1 MLSLASIL
9 AGSFAG
15 DVVPRVGSKPG
26 FPPALRP
33 GCLAPDDQANLY
45 CPGDE
50 GYGCYKIPT
59 ILRTR
64 NNTLL
69 AMIEARKNSCDD
81 QGYVD
86 LRLRRSF
93 DGGKTWAPSQLV
105 HGNST
110 DTHWTTV
117 GDGNMVQDKSTGII
131 WLLHTRNNSR
141 LFLSHSK
148 DEGAS
153 WTGLREVT
161 EALKFGYPTQNWIG
175 TGHAGGIQLSRG
187 ASAGRLIIPTYTNTS
202 CARPPCPVQ
211 LCSPAVIPRTHAR
224 AHACCTTPPRP
235 ADTVYSD
242 DHGAT
247 WRMGGTVNPTGEQ
260 RGGECQM
267 AETGAFAEDG
277 TPILLFSMRPPG
289 VNKPSKR
296 LQALSFDGGLS
307 WGQPWEAKDLPEP
320 IRGCDGSLVYHP
332 VRRRRPGPRVP
343 HLQAHFVPT
352 RHPLEPRLRW
362 QGTHKLYFSHPDPFA
377 DLFRVRLRVWTSANL
392 GSTWEDHTVVWQ
404 QAAGYSALALLGDPD
419 TGMENGRP
427 VEMGVYYDRNN
438 HTMPVFEAQEV
449 SFKRFAA

>member
-93 DGGKTWAPSQLV
+93 DGGKKWAPSQLV

-187 ASAGRLIIPTYTNTS
+187 PSAGRLIIPTYTNTS
-202 CARPPCPVQ
+202 Y
-211 LCSPAVIPRTHAR
+211 
-224 AHACCTTPPRP
+224 
-235 ADTVYSD
+235 TVYSD

-247 WRMGGTVNPTGEQ
+247 WHMGGTVNPTGEQ

-320 IRGCDGSLVYHP
+320 IRGCDGSPVYHP
-332 VRRRRPGPRVP
+332 
-343 HLQAHFVPT
+343 
-352 RHPLEPRLRW
+352 
-362 QGTHKLYFSHPDPFA
+362 GTHKLYFSHPDPFA